1 VSESFDLPELTR
13 LLVGTVGPP
22 GQRVFHLQAH
32 ADGAVVT
39 LKLEKGQVAALAEY
53 LGQLLADLQ
62 PLGDVAAD
70 PVPLQPPV
78 VPAWTVGSMGVSY
91 DEDLDRI
98 LVVAEEIEGDVPVEE
113 PGTARFRL
121 TRAQTAQFVADA
133 GEVVAA
139 GRPPCPLCGRPM
151 DPTGHVCVK
160 TNGHSTH

>member
-1 VSESFDLPELTR
+1 MSESFDLPELTR

-22 GQRVFHLQAH
+22 GQRVFYLQAH

-53 LGQLLADLQ
+53 LGQLLADVL
-62 PLGDVAAD
+62 PPADVAPA
-70 PVPLQPPV
+70 PVPLRPPV
-78 VPAWTVGSMGVSY
+78 EPAWTVGSMGVSY
-91 DEDLDRI
+91 DEDLDRV
-98 LVVAEEIEGDVPVEE
+98 LVVAEEIEADLPVAD
-113 PGTARFRL
+113 PGRARFRL

-133 GEVVAA
+133 GEVVDA
-139 GRPPCPLCGRPM
+139 GRPPCPLCGRPL